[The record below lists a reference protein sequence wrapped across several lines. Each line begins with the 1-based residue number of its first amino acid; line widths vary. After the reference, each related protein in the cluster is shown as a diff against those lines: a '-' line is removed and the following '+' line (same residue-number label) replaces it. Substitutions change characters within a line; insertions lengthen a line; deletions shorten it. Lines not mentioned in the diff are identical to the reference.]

1 MMLKAGTGIWVR
13 SQSGPFRAICRGRLN
28 HVRGSDTPVRMVG
41 TLHGSPT
48 LLMSRQS
55 EKSPWEGDVGTF
67 VTEILYLLDKVCE
80 AAGNVNVAKPT

>member
-13 SQSGPFRAICRGRLN
+13 SQSGPLRAICRGRLN
-28 HVRGSDTPVRMVG
+28 HVRGSDLVLMVG
-41 TLHGSPT
+41 TLHGSPA

-67 VTEILYLLDKVCE
+67 VTEILYLFDKNGE
-80 AAGNVNVAKPT
+80 ARGNVNVAKPT

>member
-1 MMLKAGTGIWVR
+1 
-13 SQSGPFRAICRGRLN
+13 
-28 HVRGSDTPVRMVG
+28 MVG
-41 TLHGSPT
+41 TLHGSPG